1 MSSVSLSLPSMPAP
15 LLSILRKLLPS
26 LPPTGRDMDVPPL
39 YREAFVL
46 SGYRPLGLP
55 WRCYVL
61 SLFQMHK
68 DTVTVWC
75 PLLAA
80 VAMMVRFLFF
90 TVLQGGGVLGVRLW
104 APEGPGVSLDPSSLP
119 LLLYVLSAVLCL
131 SCNAVSLLLY
141 PYTSCV
147 RSCLLLLDS
156 VGRGVHQAGR
166 ALALSLYSSDASWTE
181 SAVGQLYFPTAAVL
195 AWLSCTTGC
204 CVELYPHRPNL
215 LHRKLLWGGPVLLA
229 FLLDISPV
237 ARRLYTCSWNNQAV
251 LLHSL
256 QVVLFLLAALF
267 FSCPVPEC
275 LSPGGF
281 DILGH
286 SRQLLQVLLTLSI
299 VCQQEALLQDF
310 SWRRAG
316 LVRRVGEESL
326 LWSCAVFS
334 VVTLSC
340 SVTALALRRCR
351 VPR

>member
-90 TVLQGGGVLGVRLW
+90 TVLQGGCPLIYMVLFY
-104 APEGPGVSLDPSSLP
+104 S
-119 LLLYVLSAVLCL
+119 
-131 SCNAVSLLLY
+131 AVSLLLY